1 MALINPNTGNTK
13 FNTEV
18 RYHAVISFA
27 TEEPTV
33 VERSEE
39 ILGMKLISD
48 ASNGEAL
55 SHKDLKEV
63 PDEEIGTDGFW
74 IHAKAAK
81 LKALSQE
88 ELLQLVLQMQ
98 AQGAEIPDLNAGKEE
113 EAEEEAEETP
123 AEPEVEAEPETAE
136 APAEAEEVEKPKRK
150 RKKPAPKAE
159 PADESSDN
167 DEEVDVAF

>member
-48 ASNGEAL
+48 AASGEAL
-55 SHKDLKEV
+55 SHKDLQEV
-63 PDEEIGTDGFW
+63 PDEEIGADGFW

-81 LKALSQE
+81 LKSLSQE

-113 EAEEEAEETP
+113 ESEEEAEETP
-123 AEPEVEAEPETAE
+123 AEPEAQPEPVEQEE
-136 APAEAEEVEKPKRK
+136 APEEEVEKPKRK
-150 RKKPAPKAE
+150 RKKAAPKAE
-159 PADESSDN
+159 PADDN
-167 DEEVDVAF
+167 DGEELEVAF